1 MEVIVIVLL
10 GCTSARR
17 LAETEKPCN
26 PPTTRSARGCHPCLR
41 YDLLPMCPGWTESAW
56 RCAQAYANP
65 SPCYLANIRV
75 IFENNSE
82 PAVKNARKT
91 CGTGVSGIL
100 RQFGIREEQGACF

>member
-26 PPTTRSARGCHPCLR
+26 PSTTRSARGCHPCLR

-56 RCAQAYANP
+56 RTRGDP
-65 SPCYLANIRV
+65 
-75 IFENNSE
+75 NS
-82 PAVKNARKT
+82 R
-91 CGTGVSGIL
+91 
-100 RQFGIREEQGACF
+100 